1 MPANQKISRFISFSP
16 SRLKKY
22 DKGIGINDLK
32 IITGWSRAT
41 LYRRMNEIPA
51 PAPLMKEPKVI
62 WPCDEILDWV
72 TRVNLRIHLGI
83 QEALNEESVLEAQSE
98 NDLELRG
105 RLGKAKRREQIYRG
119 GFIFRNLV

>member
-1 MPANQKISRFISFSP
+1 
-16 SRLKKY
+16 
-22 DKGIGINDLK
+22 
-32 IITGWSRAT
+32 
-41 LYRRMNEIPA
+41 
-51 PAPLMKEPKVI
+51 MKEPKVI